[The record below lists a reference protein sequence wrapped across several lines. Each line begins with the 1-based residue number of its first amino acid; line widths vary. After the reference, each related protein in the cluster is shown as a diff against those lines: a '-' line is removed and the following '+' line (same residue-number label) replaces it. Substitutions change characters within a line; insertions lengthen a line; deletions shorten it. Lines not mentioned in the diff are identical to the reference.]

1 MNHRHV
7 TLRQFRYFIAV
18 AESGSVAGASRMLAI
33 AQSAVTK
40 SMMELEDELG
50 AQLFERSSRG
60 MHLTA
65 QGHRFLASARKVIA
79 AVADATRW
87 HAEDEAQ
94 RLSGVLAIGVT
105 SLVAGYYLSELFSRF
120 RRNCPAV
127 EVFVTEDE
135 PRFLEHLLI
144 NGELDVAIMV
154 SNALSEPQALVAET
168 LTRSPN
174 RVWLASNHPLCAQEE
189 LTLAECAGND
199 HIVLE
204 ADRIDDLMRGV
215 WSRHQLRPRSILRTT
230 SLEAVRSLV
239 GAGAGIAVLPD
250 FLYRPWTLD
259 AEHVE
264 VRPVRDALPT
274 VDVGLVWRR
283 GSGLKPAAEEF
294 IELARETSRS
304 RAARFAQR

>member
-1 MNHRHV
+1 MNQRHV

-18 AESGSVAGASRMLAI
+18 AESGSVASASRMLAI
-33 AQSAVTK
+33 AQSAVTQSLK
-40 SMMELEDELG
+40 ELEDGLG

-60 MHLTA
+60 MQLTA
-65 QGHRFLASARKVIA
+65 QGHRFLASARKVTA
-79 AVADATRW
+79 AVADATRLKADPE
-87 HAEDEAQ
+87 AEA
-94 RLSGVLAIGVT
+94 LSGVLAIGVS
-105 SLVAGYYLSELFSRF
+105 SLVAGYYLSKLFSRY
-120 RRNCPAV
+120 RRACPTV
-127 EVFVTEDE
+127 DVFVTEDE

-144 NGELDVAIMV
+144 NGELDVAIMI
-154 SNALSEPQALVAET
+154 SNVLSEGQALMSET

-174 RVWLASNHPLCAQEE
+174 RVWLHSNHPLAQQDELSLADCA
-189 LTLAECAGND
+189 ACD
-199 HIVLE
+199 HITLE
-204 ADRIDDLMRGV
+204 ADRIDELMRSV

-264 VRPVRDALPT
+264 VRGLRDELPT

-283 GSGLKPAAEEF
+283 GLKLKPAAAEF
-294 IELARETSRS
+294 IELTREVSRV
-304 RAARFAQR
+304 RR

>member
-1 MNHRHV
+1 MNPRHV

-18 AESGSVAGASRMLAI
+18 AESGSVAAASRMLAI
-33 AQSAVTK
+33 AQSALTK
-40 SMMELEDELG
+40 AMIELEGELG

-60 MHLTA
+60 MRLTP

-79 AVADATRW
+79 AVADATRLQ
-87 HAEDEAQ
+87 ADDDAQ

-120 RRNCPAV
+120 RRTCPAV

-174 RVWLASNHPLCAQEE
+174 RVWLSSNHPLCANDE
-189 LTLAECAGND
+189 LSLADCASCD

-215 WSRHQLRPRSILRTT
+215 WTRYQLRPRSILRTT

-264 VRPVRDALPT
+264 VRGVRDALPT

-283 GSGLKPAAEEF
+283 GSGLKPAAGEF
-294 IELARETSRS
+294 IELARETSRG
-304 RAARFAQR
+304 RR

>member
-7 TLRQFRYFIAV
+7 TLRQFRYFVAV
-18 AESGSVAGASRMLAI
+18 AESGSVAAASRMLNI
-33 AQSAVTK
+33 AQSALTK
-40 SMMELEDELG
+40 SMQELEDELG
-50 AQLFERSSRG
+50 SRLFERSSRG
-60 MHLTA
+60 MMLTA
-65 QGHRFLASARKVIA
+65 PGHRFLASARRVLA
-79 AVADATRW
+79 AVADATRL
-87 HAEDEAQ
+87 HADADARELA
-94 RLSGVLAIGVT
+94 GVLAIGVT

-135 PRFLEHLLI
+135 PRYLEHLLI

-168 LTRSPN
+168 LTRSPS
-174 RVWLASNHPLCAQEE
+174 RVWLAAHHPLAAKDE
-189 LTLAECAGND
+189 LTLAECAAAD
-199 HIVLE
+199 QIVLE
-204 ADRIDDLMRGV
+204 ADRIDDLLRGV
-215 WSRHQLRPRSILRTT
+215 WARHQLKPRSILRTT

-239 GAGAGIAVLPD
+239 GTGAGIALLPD

-259 AEHVE
+259 AEHVD

-283 GSGLKPAAEEF
+283 GSGLKPAAAEF
-294 IELARETSRS
+294 IELAREQSRS
-304 RAARFAQR
+304 RRS